1 MYKLV
6 VKNRESEIVKTGHSL
21 SLSTEG
27 VKKNRVNGG

>member
-1 MYKLV
+1 MYKMI

-21 SLSTEG
+21 NLGTEG